1 MDNLGPFGTKTGIG
15 AFEAVAM
22 IVAEVVVGELV
33 CNILNLAA
41 VLLTGVNG
49 SSVSCSCSGSGS
61 SSFSADIMVSKVSV
75 DSRPKSL

>member
-33 CNILNLAA
+33 CNILNLAV

-49 SSVSCSCSGSGS
+49 SSVSCSCPGS

>member
-15 AFEAVAM
+15 AFEAVAV

-49 SSVSCSCSGSGS
+49 SSVSCSGSGS